1 MCECVRCVIRQIQ
14 THWKRV
20 CWLGEFQA
28 SFSFLSFS
36 SIFCVASCW
45 VLFLSFFL
53 LSFFLFFDFSLCVCV
68 CWGFL
73 LFIWLLLLLARLH
86 HHYQYANKPRAAA
99 GAAAAAAANDNW
111 SPLISTNRICV
122 GAFHWPV
129 LFSFFSFFFSH
140 GMLAI
145 LYRVAT
151 LISIDMIC
159 RSWPGRPP
167 FCWLDLGSFADAVG
181 MLLRILE
188 GS

>member
-1 MCECVRCVIRQIQ
+1 MCDPSNSDTLETGLLVGGISSFIFFSFFFFHFLCCFV
-14 THWKRV
+14 
-20 CWLGEFQA
+20 LGFV
-28 SFSFLSFS
+28 SFFLSSFFLSF
-36 SIFCVASCW
+36 
-45 VLFLSFFL
+45 
-53 LSFFLFFDFSLCVCV
+53 FFDFSLCVCVCV